1 MHTKFAHRVRL
12 GGIYPTILVIADDA
26 FLNRIHLEGVHKLE
40 MNLDSLK
47 CGSGSSV
54 FKMSYIP

>member
-1 MHTKFAHRVRL
+1 MHTKFAHHVRL
-12 GGIYPTILVIADDA
+12 GGIDPTILVITDDA
-26 FLNRIHLEGVHKLE
+26 LLHRIHLESIHKLE